1 MKILSVL
8 STIFDDW
15 SSIFADGVAKKID
28 KKINDK
34 IIKEEFLNCAEFM
47 EQFERA
53 PNDGLISGLNA
64 TFSKDNMK
72 KIYKG
77 LMAESKYNYIEYLTW
92 KLNTE
97 LKRCG
102 ISNPE
107 FVKAFITMFCR
118 IVEKNDNSLSTQMYI
133 GDLRKETN
141 TKLDYITNILEQ
153 IEKNKYSISENDSI
167 ENNNKRYF
175 MIDDIELFDQI
186 IREFKSIEFVFR
198 EGIFAAG
205 VKQLYI
211 ERIDDLLYEK
221 DDPLKAFIDKDLE
234 RKRQDL
240 LNSLQIF
247 TSFAGENME
256 PKGDLFIIL
265 HRDERYKDP
274 KASDYVQ
281 KVAKRMDELAA
292 DVLMKYQDFVKE
304 YRENKQ
310 YMNTVENTKKQI
322 ITLRHEASE
331 LLRMLN
337 QSEEGY
343 ISLYKSLNGG
353 IITVGGIPVVEEA
366 QDRKVYSKW
375 LDGLEECEKEGLIKE
390 LNTNFY
396 RMTGKGFDYIDS
408 NAEVNV
414 SDEN

>member
-8 STIFDDW
+8 NTIFDDW

-28 KKINDK
+28 KKYKDK
-34 IIKEEFLNCAEFM
+34 IIREEFLNCAEFM

-97 LKRCG
+97 LKCCG

-118 IVEKNDNSLSTQMYI
+118 IVEKYDNSLSTQMYI
-133 GDLRKETN
+133 GDLRKEIN
-141 TKLDYITNILEQ
+141 TKLDYITNKIEQ
-153 IEKNKYSISENDSI
+153 IENNKYSISENDSI

-186 IREFKSIEFVFR
+186 IREFKSIEVVFR

-205 VKQLYI
+205 VKQLYF

-221 DDPLKAFIDKDLE
+221 EDPLKTFIDKELE

-281 KVAKRMDELAA
+281 KVVKRMDELAA

-331 LLRMLN
+331 LLRRLN

-343 ISLYKSLNGG
+343 ISLSKSLNGG